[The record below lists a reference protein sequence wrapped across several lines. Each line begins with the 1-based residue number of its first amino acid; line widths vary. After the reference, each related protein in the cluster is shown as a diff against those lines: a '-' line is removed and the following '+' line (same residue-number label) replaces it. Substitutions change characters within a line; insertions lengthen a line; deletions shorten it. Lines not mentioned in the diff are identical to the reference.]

1 MAIMITVFLA
11 SIATIGVS
19 SAFPPG
25 YSLEQS
31 FTGFAALSNDQSVS
45 PTTSVRMG
53 TAADPNNDRA
63 AIVFNGGPTVSTINQ
78 LSYWTYTVGAGDFGQ
93 LTAWIAIYLH
103 TQPGKTYADWMSD
116 YLGGSPDVFYIQ
128 AEPIYP
134 YSDYYLVPDI
144 SDTLNTW
151 VKWDAFD
158 STVPLTWVGLESS
171 GSPHG
176 APTLSDYIVGAITN
190 YSSRE
195 YGSLYIAAIKIRMG
209 YGGPWANTLAY
220 VDDVTIED
228 YFENFEPP
236 PPVPANKDA
245 CKKGGWQALTRA
257 DFTPFKNQGDCI
269 QYVNTGK

>member
-1 MAIMITVFLA
+1 MKKMMMTIITLLLTCLLGV
-11 SIATIGVS
+11 GVS

-31 FTGFAALSNDQSVS
+31 STGFAALSNDQSVS

-53 TAADPNNDRA
+53 TAADFDNDKA
-63 AIVFNGGPTVSTINQ
+63 AIVFNGGPQLSTTTQ

-93 LTAWIAIYLH
+93 LTAWTAIYLH
-103 TQPGKTYADWMSD
+103 TQPGKTLAEWFTD

-128 AEPIYP
+128 AEP
-134 YSDYYLVPDI
+134 YYTTGNPG
-144 SDTLNTW
+144 LNTW
-151 VKWDAFD
+151 QMQNAFGGTPLKWD
-158 STVPLTWVGLESS
+158 SLESV
-171 GSPHG
+171 GSPHT
-176 APTLSDYIVGAITN
+176 APTLSEYISGTASAT
-190 YSSRE
+190 YASRE
-195 YGSLYIAAIKIRMG
+195 YGSLYITAIKIRMG

-220 VDDVTIED
+220 VDDVTIDD

-236 PPVPANKDA
+236 APVPANKDA
-245 CKKGGWQALTRA
+245 CKEGGWEALTRA